1 MQLDHDNKKR
11 EKIVKLLTKYQG
23 RNVNAGINEYS
34 CNEESKKCVCTK
46 RFLRDWENTT
56 RLEYL
61 TALASPK
68 PIRLKPWPNPRLEAT
83 LPIPVPRGTI
93 YGKIPERIMT
103 LAIPK
108 RQKITSVS
116 DGSSISKTFSSDSIN
131 QIFKRSEESDVKILK
146 LSQPKPVIRQ
156 VHGTCLKTEHQEII
170 YFKPKKSAMK
180 SSEDWV
186 RHKRWLQKNA
196 GPKTKFR
203 RPREVRKRSKLTN
216 IQIQE
221 LLNRLA
227 QVSEFKKHTIKSSFR
242 KTEPR
247 PPYSQITPMDLDW
260 IKRLSLPRKLASETR
275 LNLEYNPFEVKKSA
289 LKAKTTKRVEELSA
303 PKSNFKNEKGTEDK
317 ENAFK
322 VSESALK
329 YKPTKR
335 IKELAK
341 PRVR

>member
-1 MQLDHDNKKR
+1 MQLNHDHKKR
-11 EKIVKLLTKYQG
+11 DKIEKLLTKYLG
-23 RNVNAGINEYS
+23 RKVNAGIHDYS
-34 CNEESKKCVCTK
+34 CNEESKKCACTK
-46 RFLRDWENTT
+46 RFMRNWDNTT

-83 LPIPVPRGTI
+83 LPMPIPRGTI
-93 YGKIPERIMT
+93 YGKIPERIAT

-108 RQKITSVS
+108 RQKITSMLDNS
-116 DGSSISKTFSSDSIN
+116 SSITSSSDSIN
-131 QIFKRSEESDVKILK
+131 KIFKSREESDFRILK

-156 VHGTCLKTEHQEII
+156 VHDTCLKTEYQDVI
-170 YFKPKKSAMK
+170 YFKPKKVAMK

-186 RHKRWLQKNA
+186 KHQKWLLRNA

-216 IQIQE
+216 VQIQE

-227 QVSEFKKHTIKSSFR
+227 QVAEFKKHTIKSSLR

-260 IKRLSLPRKLASETR
+260 IKRLSVPRKLASETR

-289 LKAKTTKRVEELSA
+289 LKAKTSKRVEELST

-341 PRVR
+341 PRIR